1 MNNFQWFWLF
11 VRTRINWI
19 LWIIFLNLIM
29 IGIAYI
35 DYDISVESVSYI
47 VVLNLGLSVLFLLFT
62 FVKEVRLSKHFYK
75 NKEIEEIKHKDL
87 AETPFQQQMVD
98 YLYRHITIQKDK
110 VVDQQLR
117 IKNHE
122 QTITEFVHDIKT
134 PVTAMKLLI
143 DQEENNQRKR
153 ALLFEWSR
161 INEMLDKQLYLTRI
175 ESQNRDMYF
184 DYVELKRM
192 VIDEIQLT
200 RHISQ
205 AKGIG
210 FDLNF
215 DAVGKVYTDIKWC
228 RMMIRQILSNSLKYS
243 DNTTIDLS
251 GYMSEQHVVL
261 KIKDYGRGISKRD
274 LPRIFDRGFTST
286 INRNDTASSGMGLY
300 LVKSVKEQLGIEVKV
315 ESVVG
320 RGTMFYLIFPQQNEI
335 VARMSKVTRL
345 SF

>member
-98 YLYRHITIQKDK
+98 YLYRHIAIQKDK

-215 DAVGKVYTDIKWC
+215 DAVEKVYTDIKWC

-286 INRNDTASSGMGLY
+286 INRNDTSSSGMGLY

-320 RGTMFYLIFPQQNEI
+320 RGTTFYLIFPQQNEI